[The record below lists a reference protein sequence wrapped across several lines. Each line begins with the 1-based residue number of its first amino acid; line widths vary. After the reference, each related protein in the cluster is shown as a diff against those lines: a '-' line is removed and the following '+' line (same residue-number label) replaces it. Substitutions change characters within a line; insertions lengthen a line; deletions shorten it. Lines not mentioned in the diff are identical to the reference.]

1 MHPAIMNPIQMPSP
15 APATAIPLHAGSL
28 ALLFEPDTTFLR
40 RISLNGVEILRCIYG
55 SVRDRNW
62 GTVPPQIHDLSVLPE
77 KNSFQIHFSV
87 VCKEGPIEF
96 VWKAGIHGAPDG
108 AIRFDFDGEART
120 SFLRNRIGLC
130 VLHPL
135 TGCAGETCLV
145 EHMDGSIERGHFP
158 KHISPHEPF
167 EQIRAITH
175 AVDPGLKVQVRF
187 EGEIFEMEDQ
197 RNWTDASFKTYCTPL
212 SQPFPAL
219 IEKGTRIHQSVILRL
234 IGNPTAV
241 AAPAPKPWIDVDVP
255 AAPDRDLPP
264 IGLCLSS
271 PARQISTIMMGRLRA
286 LSLSHLRV
294 DLQMGQ
300 ADWRR
305 HLRYADEVLREL
317 PTCRLHLALFLSA
330 SFQMELEQ
338 LRDECIHLAS
348 GNPQWSAAEA
358 VSLWLVHC
366 ESVSRIPDP
375 MLKAAMAILGSVTP
389 KACWAAGTN
398 AHFAELNRNR
408 PNPEFPTLPCYS
420 MTPQVHANDD
430 LSFFE
435 NLEAQP
441 HTVESL
447 GQFSSRPA
455 VISPITLRPRFNAVA
470 TGTDTVAL
478 EPKLPASVDPR
489 QLTLQGAAWTLGS
502 LSRLCAL
509 QNIHSLTYY
518 ATAGWHGVME
528 HDEGSPFPDQFPSC
542 PGTVFPLYHV
552 FKQLAGSTRTTPTP
566 ISEPDHLAALT
577 LFDRQGNRS
586 VLLSNLTPAPLEVRI
601 RSASPAS
608 TAHWKILDD
617 ANVQQAVVNPESF
630 SGQPDSSAQMV
641 GNACKLLIP
650 AYAFARITFD

>member
-1 MHPAIMNPIQMPSP
+1 MQPAIMNPIQMHSP
-15 APATAIPLHAGSL
+15 VPPIAVTLHAGPL

-55 SVRDRNW
+55 AVRDRNW

-77 KNSFQIHFSV
+77 KDSFQIHFGAA
-87 VCKEGPIEF
+87 CKEGPIEF
-96 VWKAGIHGAPDG
+96 VWKASIHGSPDG
-108 AIRFDFDGEART
+108 TIQFDFDGEALT
-120 SFLRNRIGLC
+120 AFLRNRIGLC

-135 TGCAGETCLV
+135 TGCAGEPCLV
-145 EHMDGSIERGHFP
+145 EHMDGSIECGQFP
-158 KHISPHEPF
+158 KHISPHQPF

-175 AVDPGLKVQVRF
+175 AVAPGLKAEVRF

-212 SQPFPAL
+212 SQPFPVL
-219 IEKGTRIHQSVILRL
+219 IEKGTRIHQSVTLRL
-234 IGNPTAV
+234 IGKPTTV
-241 AAPAPKPWIDVDVP
+241 AAPAPIPWIDVDVP
-255 AAPDRDLPP
+255 TAPDRDLPP
-264 IGLCLSS
+264 VGLCLSS
-271 PARQISTIMMGRLRA
+271 PARQNSSIMMERLRA

-294 DLQMGQ
+294 DLHMGQ
-300 ADWRR
+300 ADWRIQ
-305 HLRYADEVLREL
+305 LRYAAEVLREL
-317 PTCRLHLALFLSA
+317 PTCKMHLALFLTA
-330 SFQMELEQ
+330 CFQIELEQ
-338 LRDECIHLAS
+338 LRDECIHLDS
-348 GNPQWSAAEA
+348 GIPQWSAADA

-375 MLKAAMAILGSVTP
+375 MLKAAMVILKLVAP
-389 KACWAAGTN
+389 RALWAAGTN

-420 MTPQVHANDD
+420 MTPQVHASDD
-430 LSFFE
+430 LSLFE

-447 GQFSSRPA
+447 GEFSSSPA

-502 LSRLCAL
+502 LSRLCVSKKV
-509 QNIHSLTYY
+509 HSLTYY

-528 HDEGSPFPDQFPSC
+528 YDEGSPFPDQFPSC

-552 FKQLAGSTRTTPTP
+552 FKQLAGSTRTTPSHV
-566 ISEPDHLAALT
+566 SEPDHLAALT

-586 VLLSNLTPAPLEVRI
+586 LLLANLTMAPLEVHI
-601 RSASPAS
+601 RSASPTS
-608 TAHWKILDD
+608 TAHWKILNH
-617 ANVQQAVVNPESF
+617 ANVHQAVVNPESF
-630 SGQPDSSAQMV
+630 AEQPDSSAQMV

-650 AYAFARITFD
+650 AYAFARVTFD